1 MTKGLDLAL
10 DDVAAALSVIDPND
24 RETWIQMGMAIKSE
38 FGELGFPDWDDWSS
52 QSDKYK
58 AKEAKTVW
66 KSFRRGGVSIG
77 TLINEARRNGHEF
90 KTGELTKEEKRQRKK
105 EAEARRKQ
113 RAEEIERD
121 EQALLSWNKRVTET
135 VNQLI
140 KNGQLDTSGTSPY
153 LQTKKVRAYGVYFV
167 PRAFLWVTH
176 IEKETIE
183 IITDREEINQFFEQ
197 NKRGEISIDQ
207 VSFRYLKRG
216 TIAIPM
222 RDVDGQLVNL
232 QFIFATGKKTF
243 PKFGRKRGLFHVCEQ
258 SDSAASKQRPAV
270 AGHLIS
276 SDASVICFAEG
287 YATSSSIIQA
297 TGLPVVITFDSGN
310 MPTVAAAFRG
320 VYPDSKM
327 IFCGDD
333 DRENTSNAGRKKAE
347 AAAKQVKGVTV
358 FPNFSSM
365 QETAE

>member
-1 MTKGLDLAL
+1 MTKGLDLSL
-10 DDVAAALSVIDPND
+10 DDLAGALAVIDPSD
-24 RETWIQMGMAIKSE
+24 RETWVQMGMAIKSE
-38 FGELGFPDWDDWSS
+38 FGEAGFSEWDDWSS

-77 TLINEARRNGHEF
+77 TLINEARRNGYEF

-105 EAEARRKQ
+105 EAELRRKQ

-121 EQALLSWNKRVTET
+121 EQALLSWNERVTET

-140 KNGQLDTSGTSPY
+140 WNRQLQTSGTSPY
-153 LQTKKVRAYGVYFV
+153 LQTKKARSFGVYFV

-176 IEKETIE
+176 IEMETIE
-183 IITDREEINQFFEQ
+183 IITDRDEINKFFEQ
-197 NKRGEISIDQ
+197 NKRGEINHES
-207 VSFRYLKRG
+207 VSFIYLKRG

-222 RDVDGQLVNL
+222 RDIAGKLVNV

-243 PKFGRKRGLFHVCEQ
+243 PKFGRKYGLFHVCEKA
-258 SDSAASKQRPAV
+258 DSAASKQRPAI
-270 AGHLIS
+270 AGHLIT

-287 YATSSSIIQA
+287 YATAASILQA
-297 TGLPVVITFDSGN
+297 TGLPVVITFDAGN

-320 VYPDSKM
+320 VYPDSNM

-333 DRENTSNAGRKKAE
+333 DQENQKNAGRKKAE
-347 AAAKQVKGVTV
+347 AAAKQVNGVTV
-358 FPNFSSM
+358 FPSFSSI